1 MSASVT
7 LWFEFAS
14 TYSYPAVMRAEDV
27 ARERGVTLHWRP
39 MLLGPIF
46 AAQGLEN
53 SPFVL
58 NPVKGAYMWR
68 DLERVCEAEGLAFK
82 RPSRFPRGS
91 LLAARIACELADA
104 PWVGDFI
111 RGVYTGNFSDDAE
124 IDDPEFVAGLLTGL
138 GEDPV
143 GVIEAA
149 TTPEAKM
156 ALRTQTDIALKK
168 GIFGAPTFEIGE
180 ELFWGHDRMA
190 AAFDWAQAA

>member
-1 MSASVT
+1 MSASVA

-91 LLAARIACELADA
+91 LLAARIACEFADA

>member
-1 MSASVT
+1 MSASVA

-27 ARERGVTLHWRP
+27 ARERGVALHWRP

-91 LLAARIACELADA
+91 LLAARIACEFADA

-138 GEDPV
+138 GEDPK
-143 GVIEAA
+143 GVIQAA

>member
-91 LLAARIACELADA
+91 LLAARIACEFADA

>member
-1 MSASVT
+1 MSASVA

-91 LLAARIACELADA
+91 LLAARIACEFADA

-138 GEDPV
+138 GEDPK
-143 GVIEAA
+143 GVIQAA